1 MMSGGG
7 GDWLGSF
14 QVYQHQLHV
23 YHPVDQETGE
33 KRRISTTQLCVCRHL
48 GNKEMCPCTHIGNE
62 DEIKGG
68 INALHMLS

>member
-1 MMSGGG
+1 MISGGG

-23 YHPVDQETGE
+23 YHPMDQEMGE
-33 KRRISTTQLCVCRHL
+33 KISTTQLCVCRNL
-48 GNKEMCPCTHIGNE
+48 GNKEMTLCPCTNIGNE

-68 INALHMLS
+68 IHALHMLS